1 MVFFIFF
8 FCQFWWRWR
17 RHGRTHIVVLKIQ
30 KPDPKG
36 KGEFD
41 NLIIREGVTH
51 GSNDGIKEG
60 NGLQKRAVDSEI
72 KAHSGKRV
80 VDKVT
85 TTGKARSH
93 TFIRALPTSRNVPF
107 KDVINLEVAGAKFAS
122 AISNCFFKDDRFLCF
137 EMDSI
142 AASGYTTFQQRD
154 FSLLYFHFFKQH
166 FQSESTGRP
175 TKILWRL
182 YANCS
187 HKHQHTLDCF
197 TLKV

>member
-1 MVFFIFF
+1 M
-8 FCQFWWRWR
+8 
-17 RHGRTHIVVLKIQ
+17 
-30 KPDPKG
+30 
-36 KGEFD
+36 
-41 NLIIREGVTH
+41 IREGVTH

-80 VDKVT
+80 VDKVAN
-85 TTGKARSH
+85 TGKARSH

-142 AASGYTTFQQRD
+142 AVSGYITFQQRD

-175 TKILWRL
+175 TKRRIYNDLAGKLEQRSLSIVRGNTFDKNVVNVVESKIL
-182 YANCS
+182 
-187 HKHQHTLDCF
+187 
-197 TLKV
+197 